1 MQITSSAALRN
12 NYAELSKKAKDSGEP
27 IYITVNG
34 NGDGVFMDIDAF
46 ESLEEQ
52 LLLKSRVLN
61 AEKARLNGAKT
72 YTEEEVKERF
82 IKRYGNGN

>member
-34 NGDGVFMDIDAF
+34 KGDGVFMDIDAF